1 MSTIRLIA
9 GLGNPGPQYEQ
20 TRHNAG
26 AWLIEAIV
34 RRYNLTLK
42 DDRKFF
48 GATAKLCL
56 PSGDVQLLIPRTFMN
71 RSGQAVQALASY
83 YKINAEEI
91 LIAHDELDFD
101 TGTVRLKKAG
111 GHGGHNGL
119 RDIISKL
126 GGNKDFYR
134 LRIGI
139 GHPGDKKQV
148 HDYVLGRPSVADR
161 LNIERSIEDIE
172 RVIESIVD
180 GDMLGAMNTLHTD
193 TKEKGEKNGL

>member
-26 AWLIEAIV
+26 AWLIESLA
-34 RRYNLTLK
+34 RRYQLTLK
-42 DDRKFF
+42 ADRKYF
-48 GATAKLCL
+48 GLTAKLCL
-56 PSGDVQLLIPRTFMN
+56 PSGDVQLIIPSTFMN
-71 RSGQAVQALASY
+71 RSGQAVQALANY
-83 YKINAEEI
+83 YKIKPEEI
-91 LIAHDELDFD
+91 LVAHDELDFPA
-101 TGTVRLKKAG
+101 GTVRLKESG

-139 GHPGDKKQV
+139 DHPGDKKLV
-148 HDYVLGRPSVADR
+148 HDYVLGRPSVSDR
-161 LNIERSIEDIE
+161 QKIERSIEDIE
-172 RVIESIVD
+172 DVIELIIS
-180 GDMLGAMNTLHTD
+180 GDISAAINRLHTD
-193 TKEKGEKNGL
+193 K

>member
-26 AWLIEAIV
+26 AWLIESLA
-34 RRYNLTLK
+34 RRYQLTLK
-42 DDRKFF
+42 ADRKYF
-48 GATAKLCL
+48 GLTAKLCL
-56 PSGDVQLLIPRTFMN
+56 PSGDVQLIIPSTFMN
-71 RSGQAVQALASY
+71 RSGQAVQALANY
-83 YKINAEEI
+83 YKIKPEEI
-91 LIAHDELDFD
+91 LVAHDELDFPA
-101 TGTVRLKKAG
+101 GTVRLKESG

-139 GHPGDKKQV
+139 DHPGDKKLV
-148 HDYVLGRPSVADR
+148 HDYVLGRPSVSDR
-161 LNIERSIEDIE
+161 QKIERSIEDIE
-172 RVIESIVD
+172 DVIELIIS
-180 GDMLGAMNTLHTD
+180 GDMSAAMNRLHTD
-193 TKEKGEKNGL
+193 K

>member
-26 AWLIEAIV
+26 AWLIESLA
-34 RRYNLTLK
+34 RRYQLTLK
-42 DDRKFF
+42 PDRKYF
-48 GATAKLCL
+48 GLTAKLCL
-56 PSGDVQLLIPRTFMN
+56 PSGDVQLIIPSTFMN
-71 RSGQAVQALASY
+71 RSGQAVQALANY
-83 YKINAEEI
+83 YKIKPEEI
-91 LIAHDELDFD
+91 LVAHDELDFPA
-101 TGTVRLKKAG
+101 GTVRLKESG

-139 GHPGDKKQV
+139 DHPGDKKLV
-148 HDYVLGRPSVADR
+148 HDYVLGRPSVSDR
-161 LNIERSIEDIE
+161 QKIERSIEDIE
-172 RVIESIVD
+172 DVIELIIS
-180 GDMLGAMNTLHTD
+180 GDMNTAMNRLHTN
-193 TKEKGEKNGL
+193 K

>member
-26 AWLIEAIV
+26 AWLIESLA
-34 RRYNLTLK
+34 RRYQLTLK
-42 DDRKFF
+42 ADRKYF
-48 GATAKLCL
+48 GLTTKLCL
-56 PSGDVQLLIPRTFMN
+56 PSGDVQLIIPSTFMN
-71 RSGQAVQALASY
+71 RSGQAVQALANY
-83 YKINAEEI
+83 YKIKPEEI
-91 LIAHDELDFD
+91 LVAHDELDFPA
-101 TGTVRLKKAG
+101 GTVRLKESG

-139 GHPGDKKQV
+139 DHPGDKKLV
-148 HDYVLGRPSVADR
+148 HDYVLGRPSVSDR
-161 LNIERSIEDIE
+161 QKIERSIEDIE
-172 RVIESIVD
+172 DVIELIIS
-180 GDMLGAMNTLHTD
+180 GDISTAMNRLHTD
-193 TKEKGEKNGL
+193 R

>member
-26 AWLIEAIV
+26 SWLIEALAS
-34 RRYNLTLK
+34 RYNLTLK
-42 DDRKFF
+42 ADKKFF
-48 GATAKLCL
+48 GSTAKLCL
-56 PSGDVQLLIPRTFMN
+56 PSGDVQLLIPGTYMN
-71 RSGQAVQALASY
+71 LSGQAVQALANY
-83 YKINAEEI
+83 FKIDAEEI
-91 LIAHDELDFD
+91 LVAHDELDFD
-101 TGTVRLKKAG
+101 PGTVRLKEGG

-126 GGNKDFYR
+126 GGNKNFYR

-139 GHPGDKKQV
+139 GHPGDKRQV

-161 LNIERSIEDIE
+161 QNIERSIEDIE
-172 RVIESIVD
+172 QVIELIIK
-180 GDMLGAMNTLHTD
+180 GDMLGAMNTLHTND
-193 TKEKGEKNGL
+193 K

>member
-1 MSTIRLIA
+1 MSTIRLIV

-26 AWLIEAIV
+26 AWLIEALAS
-34 RRYNLTLK
+34 RYNLTLK
-42 DDRKFF
+42 ADRKFF
-48 GATAKLCL
+48 GLTAKLCL
-56 PSGDVQLLIPRTFMN
+56 PSGDVHLLIPTTYMN
-71 RSGQAVQALASY
+71 RSGQAVLALANY
-83 YKINAEEI
+83 YKITANEI
-91 LIAHDELDFD
+91 VVAHDELDFPA
-101 TGTVRLKKAG
+101 GTSKLKESG

-148 HDYVLGRPSVADR
+148 HDYVLGRPSVVDR
-161 LNIERSIEDIE
+161 KNIEHSIEDIE
-172 RVIESIVD
+172 RVIEEIIR
-180 GDMLGAMNTLHTD
+180 GDISSAMNTLHT
-193 TKEKGEKNGL
+193 TLK

>member
-26 AWLIEAIV
+26 AWLIESLA
-34 RRYNLTLK
+34 RRYQLTLK
-42 DDRKFF
+42 ADRKYF
-48 GATAKLCL
+48 GLTSKLCL
-56 PSGDVQLLIPRTFMN
+56 PSGDVHLIIPSTFMN
-71 RSGQAVQALASY
+71 RSGQAVQALANY
-83 YKINAEEI
+83 YKIKPEEI
-91 LIAHDELDFD
+91 LVAHDELDFPA
-101 TGTVRLKKAG
+101 GTVRLKESG

-139 GHPGDKKQV
+139 DHPGDRKLV
-148 HDYVLGRPSVADR
+148 HDYVLGRPSVSDR
-161 LNIERSIEDIE
+161 QKIERSIEDIE
-172 RVIESIVD
+172 DVIELIIS
-180 GDMLGAMNTLHTD
+180 GDMSAAMNRLHTN
-193 TKEKGEKNGL
+193 K

>member
-26 AWLIEAIV
+26 AWLIESLA
-34 RRYNLTLK
+34 RRYQLTLK
-42 DDRKFF
+42 ADRKYF
-48 GATAKLCL
+48 GLTAKLCL
-56 PSGDVQLLIPRTFMN
+56 PSGDVQLIIPSTFMN
-71 RSGQAVQALASY
+71 RSGQAVQALANY
-83 YKINAEEI
+83 YKIKPEEI
-91 LIAHDELDFD
+91 LVAHDELDFPA
-101 TGTVRLKKAG
+101 GTVRLKESG

-139 GHPGDKKQV
+139 DHPGDKKLV
-148 HDYVLGRPSVADR
+148 HDYVLGRPSVSDR
-161 LNIERSIEDIE
+161 QKIERSIEDIE
-172 RVIESIVD
+172 DVIELIIS
-180 GDMLGAMNTLHTD
+180 GEMSTAMNRLHTD
-193 TKEKGEKNGL
+193 K